1 MKRLFRFLPIALL
14 ALVGACSDDAPT
26 PEPPAGPTAPFTLKA
41 DRTEI
46 EAGGTVTFTVTSSD
60 GTDVTSKCTI
70 CSNTTCFASNVVTFP
85 EEGVFE
91 IEGHYMT
98 SDPDY
103 PAGIPTRNKITI
115 TVGDAEAKGPFTL
128 SADRTEIEAG
138 ETVTFTVTSADGIDV
153 TSKCTVCSNT
163 TCFASNVVT
172 FRKEG
177 VFEIEGH
184 YQTSDPEYPA
194 GIPTQNKIQIIVGGS
209 KESTYTVSADPG
221 SPQVGEPVTFTM
233 TDDDG
238 TDVSQQTRFL
248 IRGTQIEGRSFVF
261 EIPGMYA
268 VSALYMGDPAQP
280 DGVPAK
286 NKLAVNVLKAPVTYT
301 LEADRTESK
310 VHEPVVFTVRS
321 SEGQEAN
328 GKFSI
333 VDQNGVSYPYH
344 TKMFMEPG
352 VYTLHAEGRDDPELQ
367 STNTVTVT
375 VAAKSN
381 EVDRS
386 RFYRRSIL
394 AELTGTWCGQCPYLA
409 RQIDFVQSE
418 LLYDRMVVVAVHD
431 PITPSQQGMLG
442 NQYKILTDTYDNVFW
457 GQIPAYTVDWNTDYT
472 TQSWSANP
480 ETNGP
485 GMAGYVESSR
495 TFDPLTPGIA
505 VTSSLSG
512 RELTVEVRIAS
523 KENSE
528 YFLGMALVED
538 GIVGYQ
544 NSGGDDYVHNH
555 VGQGMI
561 TDPAKMAES
570 IGSIASGQERGFTYT
585 YEIPTVSHAHSIDVS
600 KCSIAVWVC
609 KASADAGRARLGFLC
624 SNAVSCPAGSS
635 VDYQYEPVE

>member
-1 MKRLFRFLPIALL
+1 MKPFFRFLPIALF
-14 ALVGACSDDAPT
+14 ALVAACSDDT
-26 PEPPAGPTAPFTLKA
+26 TTSEPAGPTAPFTLEA
-41 DRTEI
+41 SATEI
-46 EAGGTVTFTVTSSD
+46 EIGGTVTFTVTSSD

-70 CSNTTCFASNVVTFP
+70 CSNTTCYAGNVVTFP
-85 EEGVFE
+85 E
-91 IEGHYMT
+91 
-98 SDPDY
+98 
-103 PAGIPTRNKITI
+103 
-115 TVGDAEAKGPFTL
+115 
-128 SADRTEIEAG
+128 
-138 ETVTFTVTSADGIDV
+138 
-153 TSKCTVCSNT
+153 
-163 TCFASNVVT
+163 
-172 FRKEG
+172 EG

-409 RQIDFVQSE
+409 KQIEFVRSE
-418 LLYDRMVVVAVHD
+418 LLYDRLVVVAVHD
-431 PITPSQQGMLG
+431 PNTPSQQGMLG
-442 NQYKILTDTYDNVFW
+442 NQFQILTETYDNVFW

-485 GMAGYVESSR
+485 DTAGFVESSR
-495 TFDPLTPGIA
+495 VSDPLTPGIA
-505 VTSSLSG
+505 VSSTLSG
-512 RELTVEVRIAS
+512 SKLEVTVRIAS
-523 KENSE
+523 KETSE
-528 YFLGMALVED
+528 YYLGMALVED

-544 NSGGDDYVHNH
+544 NSGGNDYVHNH

-561 TDPAKMAES
+561 TNPAKIAES
-570 IGSIASGQERGFTYT
+570 VGSIASGQEKSITYS
-585 YEIPTVSHAHSIDVS
+585 YEIPSTSHAHSIDVS
-600 KCSIAVWVC
+600 NCSIAVWVC
-609 KASADAGRARLGFLC
+609 KASTDAGRARLGFLC

-635 VDYQYEPVE
+635 VDYRYEPVE